1 MHYDFPAP
9 MLFHSYKPTRDNEP
23 AMTFPLGA
31 ISIKTP
37 FILAP
42 MAGCTDLPFRL
53 LCKEYGAGLCYSE
66 MIDCH
71 GLISQEPECLGLLRT
86 TAAEQP
92 VAMQLYGSDPDAM
105 GEAAAILAEQPIAC
119 IDINLGCP
127 MEKVVQTGA
136 GAALMKNPRL
146 AEKIIRAVRNNSTK
160 PVTIKIRSG
169 WNQHTITAPEIAKI
183 AEGAGAEAIAIH
195 ARTWADGFTGSID
208 HEIIQQV
215 MKSVSIPVFANGDIT
230 THEQGL
236 ALMKKIGCAGVMIG
250 RAALGAPWIFSG
262 TVNQHP
268 SLAYRIKALLRHLE
282 LAETHLAPEPSL
294 SKIRN
299 HAWKYF
305 RGATNGPALRKQI
318 DATTTYPEL
327 RAFIDK
333 LAEQVLRR

>member
-1 MHYDFPAP
+1 
-9 MLFHSYKPTRDNEP
+9 
-23 AMTFPLGA
+23 MTVPFGA
-31 ISIKTP
+31 IPLKTP

-53 LCKEYGAGLCYSE
+53 LCREHGAGLCYSE

-71 GLISQEPECLGLLRT
+71 GLVAQEQECLELLRT
-86 TAAEQP
+86 NGAEHP
-92 VAMQLYGSDPDAM
+92 VAMQLYGSDPSIM
-105 GEAAAILAEQPIAC
+105 GEAAAILSEHPIAC

-127 MEKVVQTGA
+127 MEKVVQKGA

-146 AEKIIRAVRNNSTK
+146 AEKIITAVCKNSTK
-160 PVTIKIRSG
+160 PVTVKIRSG

-183 AEGAGAEAIAIH
+183 AEGAGAQAIAIH
-195 ARTWADGFTGSID
+195 ARTWSDGFTGPID
-208 HEIIQQV
+208 HGVILQV
-215 MKSVSIPVFANGDIT
+215 MQSVAIPIFANGDIT
-230 THEQGL
+230 SHEQGQ
-236 ALMKKIGCAGVMIG
+236 ALLKKIGCAGVMIG

-268 SLAYRIKALLRHLE
+268 SMAYRLKALLRHLE

-305 RGATNGPALRKQI
+305 RGTATGPAIRKQI

-327 RAFIDK
+327 RTFIHS
-333 LAEQVLRR
+333 LAAQVSRR

>member
-1 MHYDFPAP
+1 MK
-9 MLFHSYKPTRDNEP
+9 S
-23 AMTFPLGA
+23 
-31 ISIKTP
+31 P
-37 FILAP
+37 FVLAP

-53 LCKEYGAGLCYSE
+53 LCREHGAGLCYSE

-71 GLISQEPECLGLLRT
+71 DLVARQHDSLELIRT
-86 TAAEQP
+86 TPAEQP
-92 VAMQLYGSDPDAM
+92 VAMQLYGCDPDAM
-105 GEAAAILAEQPIAC
+105 GKAAAILAQLPIAC
-119 IDINLGCP
+119 IDINMGCP

-146 AEKIIRAVRNNSTK
+146 AEKIIAAACKNSIK

-183 AEGAGAEAIAIH
+183 AEGAGAQAIAIH
-195 ARTWADGFTGSID
+195 ARTWSDGFTGPID
-208 HEIIQQV
+208 HGAIVRV
-215 MKSVSIPVFANGDIT
+215 MESVSIPVIANGDIT
-230 THEQGL
+230 SHEQGL

-262 TVNQHP
+262 AVNQHP
-268 SLAYRIKALLRHLE
+268 SMAYRVKALLRHLE
-282 LAETHLAPEPSL
+282 LAETHLTPEPNL

-305 RGATNGPALRKQI
+305 RGTTNGPAIRKQI

-327 RAFIDK
+327 RTCIDN
-333 LAEQVLRR
+333 LAERILQQ